1 MYYKF
6 WKRPTIFLPQFS
18 KPFPH
23 HKNIIL
29 FFIYFKIYDCYYML

>member
-6 WKRPTIFLPQFS
+6 WKRPTIFPQQFS

-29 FFIYFKIYDCYYML
+29 FFIYLKIYDCYYML